1 MRHTA
6 QVLHTAHTTRLYK
19 CHTQSV
25 QLDKHSAKKK
35 EELYVL
41 KKRHR

>member
-6 QVLHTAHTTRLYK
+6 QVSHTAHMTRLYK
-19 CHTQSV
+19 CRTQLI

-35 EELYVL
+35 EELYVP
-41 KKRHR
+41 KGRHR